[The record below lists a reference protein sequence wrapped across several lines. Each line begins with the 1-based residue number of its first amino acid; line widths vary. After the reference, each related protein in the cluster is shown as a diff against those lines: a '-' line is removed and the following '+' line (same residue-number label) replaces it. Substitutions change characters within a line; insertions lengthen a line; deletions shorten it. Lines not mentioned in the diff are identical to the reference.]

1 MNQVNRGR
9 VIIGGIVGGVVIF
22 LIMGFANHV
31 CMGNMWMQWMAVMG
45 QAMQNGPRL
54 HSLYFWFAQSIL
66 LGVTGGAIYAGIRPR
81 YGAGGAT
88 ALGAG
93 FLLWCAAYLA
103 EMLNG
108 LALHFLPHTIL
119 AGEAI
124 SGLVAALVGTYIAAA
139 IYKE

>member
-9 VIIGGIVGGVVIF
+9 VIVGGIIGGVVIF
-22 LIMGFANHV
+22 LIMGLANHIG
-31 CMGNMWMQWMAVMG
+31 MGSMWKDWMAG
-45 QAMQNGPRL
+45 PGAAMPHGNPK
-54 HSLYFWFAQSIL
+54 HSMCFWFAQSIL
-66 LGVTGGAIYAGIRPR
+66 LGITGAAIYAGVRPR

-88 ALGAG
+88 ALWAG

-108 LALHFLPHTIL
+108 LALHFLPHRIL